1 MERENRPLPE
11 NVSRY
16 RAAAVTWLAKLDAT
30 KAAPLLEKIRE
41 NEQDLLVRNAAIQQI
56 NNLGRK

>member
-1 MERENRPLPE
+1 
-11 NVSRY
+11 
-16 RAAAVTWLAKLDAT
+16 VTWLAKLDAT

-41 NEQDLLVRNAAIQQI
+41 NEQDLLVRNARSSSL